1 MIHLGLIFQQ
11 CEWFQKVL
19 FNCLESNHETK
30 TDDAFPALTSLS
42 SLSAC
47 KPRVSAPLP
56 TASLAS
62 VQHSG
67 KKLNKNAVMKAFSLA
82 DAVLH
87 WLLHLLLRLSMSY
100 QQIALENV
108 RKTALENKYT
118 QPSEERRNWAFASNS
133 FKMYFLFSKVFN
145 RCIELVWV
153 CQVMPHIMRGLKKL
167 AGIIIC

>member
-1 MIHLGLIFQQ
+1 MIHLSLIFQQ

-118 QPSEERRNWAFASNS
+118 
-133 FKMYFLFSKVFN
+133 
-145 RCIELVWV
+145 
-153 CQVMPHIMRGLKKL
+153 
-167 AGIIIC
+167 

>member
-82 DAVLH
+82 DTVLH

-118 QPSEERRNWAFASNS
+118 
-133 FKMYFLFSKVFN
+133 
-145 RCIELVWV
+145 
-153 CQVMPHIMRGLKKL
+153 
-167 AGIIIC
+167 